1 MNALTRWDPF
11 KEMEET
17 QNRLARSFGFSPAMN
32 KKPQQPSRKFGAN
45 RKEFARNAR
54 KRAANFAQSR
64 DIREDRGERQM
75 KSARARQTMAH
86 FARAR

>member
-17 QNRLARSFGFSPAMN
+17 QNR
-32 KKPQQPSRKFGAN
+32 
-45 RKEFARNAR
+45 KETAR
-54 KRAANFAQSR
+54 KPRKHDPNFAQSR

-75 KSARARQTMAH
+75 KAARARQTLPH
-86 FARAR
+86 LTRGR